1 MIVLDTSAA
10 LAVLL
15 NEPSATVLLG
25 QLASAERVLISAGTL
40 AEMHI
45 VAGRRGL
52 SEELQEFLALIEAE
66 IVPVTADMARAMK
79 DAYRQWGKGFHPAGL
94 NFGDCFA
101 YALAKGHDLPLLFV
115 GSDFSRTDIRVA
127 MELS

>member
-15 NEPSATVLLG
+15 NEPSAKVLLG
-25 QLASAERVLISAGTL
+25 RRASEDRVLTSAGTL

-94 NFGDCFA
+94 GDCFA

-127 MELS
+127 IELS